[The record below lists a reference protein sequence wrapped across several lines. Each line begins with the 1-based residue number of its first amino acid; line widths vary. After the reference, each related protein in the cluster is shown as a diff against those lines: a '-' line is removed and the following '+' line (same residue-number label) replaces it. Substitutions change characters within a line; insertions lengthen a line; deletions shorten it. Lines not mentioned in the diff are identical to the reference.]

1 MIYWYNIYTGHQK
14 FWVLV
19 NNFFGNLKTI
29 FNSIHIGGDQSK
41 SATRKL
47 HRLYENLLNAEIIGP
62 KGGLEFIGFKRLH
75 MVSEMIKA
83 VDVFNS

>member
-1 MIYWYNIYTGHQK
+1 MIS
-14 FWVLV
+14 
-19 NNFFGNLKTI
+19 LK
-29 FNSIHIGGDQSK
+29 G
-41 SATRKL
+41 ATRKL